1 MPERNH
7 SIVAADALAN
17 NHQLFI
23 DIHHINSNK
32 GVKFKA
38 FLTSYSEAINT
49 SYDVQHFVMNQEP
62 VRKLKSTMRQI
73 NIGWDNPAA
82 SAAEAEENL
91 GKVSMLANMLYPE
104 QVKQGELY
112 IPKVGGSPIFKMRLM
127 NFVRNP
133 ANDRIAVDS
142 YSSAGKSG
150 LLGYVDGF
158 NWEFDQDAGFF
169 LFGGGRS
176 LPKNIR
182 ASFTYYPVHEKSPAW
197 IEGEMQGYKG
207 YPYPEG
213 VIAYENADRET
224 RGYSSRPSALAA
236 LADMPPSVQESQRR
250 TLLKAGGGGSAAL
263 KGGGLRITTSK

>member
-1 MPERNH
+1 MAEKNH

-17 NHQLFI
+17 SHQLFI

-38 FLTSYSEAINT
+38 FLTNYSEAINT

-62 VRKLKSTMRQI
+62 IRKLKSTMRQI

-82 SAAEAEENL
+82 SIVEAEENL

-133 ANDRIAVDS
+133 ANDRVAVGS
-142 YSSAGKSG
+142 YSAASKSG
-150 LLGYVDGF
+150 LLGYIDGF
-158 NWEFDQDAGFF
+158 SWEFDQEAGFF

-176 LPKNIR
+176 LPKNIKTT
-182 ASFTYYPVHEKSPAW
+182 FTYYPVHEKSPAW
-197 IEGEMQGYKG
+197 IEGGMEGYKG

-213 VIAYENADRET
+213 VIAYENADREK
-224 RGYSSRPSALAA
+224 RGYSSRPSALTD
-236 LADMPPSVQESQRR
+236 LSSMPSNVQESRR
-250 TLLKAGGGGSAAL
+250 QTLLKQHQRG
-263 KGGGLRITTSK
+263 